1 MPSLPERPLSLD
13 RRFVA
18 SRVLAAA
25 LPAAGL
31 AALGIAALSLTLDDA
46 ARLAQQ
52 DGIAAHGV
60 RAEHP
65 RVDIE
70 RDVSFFV
77 FRARRYDVSF
87 EDAHGTTHAQR
98 VREHD
103 VSVAPLV
110 VEGPPEVHYDP
121 SDPSRIAIG
130 FARQNVGAQHAA
142 IALLGGTGALFLA
155 LAGLA
160 LALFTRGL
168 RRARAAGLSGRPG
181 VAEVISLERSFDSR
195 GELTGELHL
204 TLAPMRAAAAA
215 AREHDTYRER
225 ARKAAHLEPSRGLSV
240 SAATPAGDGPVFLD
254 AACSRVLVALTPSG
268 EPVLVRR
275 SGHPYR
281 LEPSEQAELI
291 ASAHQPAPSPTNRAD
306 ALVGGAR

>member
-18 SRVLAAA
+18 LRVLAAT
-25 LPAAGL
+25 LPAAAL
-31 AALGIAALSLTLDDA
+31 AALGLAALSLTLDDA
-46 ARLAQQ
+46 ARLDEQ
-52 DGIAAHGV
+52 DQIAAHGV

-65 RVDIE
+65 HVDIE

-77 FRARRYDVSF
+77 FRARRYDVRF
-87 EDAHGTTHAQR
+87 EDASGATHAQR

-142 IALLGGTGALFLA
+142 IALLGVTGALFLG
-155 LAGLA
+155 LAALA
-160 LALFTRGL
+160 LAFFSRGL
-168 RRARAAGLSGRPG
+168 RRARAGGLTGRAGVG
-181 VAEVISLERSFDSR
+181 EVLSLERSFDSR

-204 TLAPMRAAAAA
+204 TLAPMHASLEA
-215 AREHDTYRER
+215 HDSYRER
-225 ARKAAHLEPSRGLSV
+225 AGRGAHLEGSRTERST
-240 SAATPAGDGPVFLD
+240 AITPAGDEPVFLD
-254 AACSRVLVALTPSG
+254 AACTRVLVVMTRDAQ
-268 EPVLVRR
+268 PVLVRR

-281 LEPSEQAELI
+281 LTPAEQSELTSGAHLPPA
-291 ASAHQPAPSPTNRAD
+291 ASGTRDA
-306 ALVGGAR
+306 ALVGPTP